1 MRLRLASGTL
11 SKTEDFMEM
20 AQLALQAG
28 LAGEG
33 RRIVDQGYKAGLLGS
48 GPKPRATSA

>member
-20 AQLALQAG
+20 AQLSLQAG
-28 LAGEG
+28 LPAEG
-33 RRIVDQGYKAGLLGS
+33 RASSSRVTRPGCWARA
-48 GPKPRATSA
+48 PKRRATSA